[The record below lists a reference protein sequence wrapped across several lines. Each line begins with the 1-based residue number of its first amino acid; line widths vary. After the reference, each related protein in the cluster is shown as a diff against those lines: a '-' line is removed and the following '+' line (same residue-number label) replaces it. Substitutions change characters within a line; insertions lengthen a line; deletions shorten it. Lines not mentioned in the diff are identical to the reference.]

1 MADEPQL
8 YIIAEVQETEDVIPI
23 DGVRDG
29 RTDRGGGWGEAPR
42 RGPVEVMTQKLT
54 RKRVPLD
61 AQALKTQMQ
70 GMLAVVNDLFDE
82 ATTSTGLQLN
92 EVELSVEINA
102 EGQLSLVGNGGKLG
116 NSGGITLK
124 FVRPDGKNS

>member
-8 YIIAEVQETEDVIPI
+8 YIIAEVQETEAATPTE
-23 DGVRDG
+23 GRRDG
-29 RTDRGGGWGEAPR
+29 STDRGGGWGESPKRSPMDAL
-42 RGPVEVMTQKLT
+42 TQKLT

-70 GMLAVVNDLFDE
+70 GMLSVVNDLFDE
-82 ATTSTGLQLN
+82 ATTNTGLQLN

-124 FVRPDGKNS
+124 FVRPET